1 MVKAIDETIVV
12 TQSAEKLVV
21 DFTSKFMMKT
31 TKRQVSYD
39 LAGKPVPNEGAM
51 GDKAQTVAKWA
62 DGKLV
67 VTWTSE
73 GAVAGS
79 PTVKTETRWLSA
91 DGKEMSVETARANK
105 PAMVLVYDK
114 KKMKA
119 ATTLAVTGAVLAA
132 AAGGWWAWSQA
143 GADAESAAERRFVSP
158 ERRSV
163 AATVLATGVVRLRVG
178 GEVRVG
184 AQLSG
189 IVDKLN
195 VEVGSKVKRGDI
207 IATIDSK
214 GLEARL
220 AQARAQV
227 AVMAQEVRRAE
238 IELVRMQRL
247 DEQKLVAANDV
258 EDRALA
264 LDEARARLE
273 KARRDAAVV
282 ETDLGYAVI
291 RSPITGTVAAVTTQE
306 GETVAAS
313 FTTPTF
319 ATIIEDGALELI
331 AMVDETDIGNVVID
345 NPVRFTVEAYPAE
358 EFEGHVVRI
367 APKGT
372 IISGVVNFEVMI
384 RIDSPAGL
392 LKPDMTA
399 NVSDPHRRA
408 RSAGVAECSDSARPL
423 RALRLSWSATV
434 RCCASQS
441 WQAPGMRALPR
452 SFRASDP
459 EIACWLEPLPAD
471 ATGRQEG
478 SPND

>member
-1 MVKAIDETIVV
+1 M
-12 TQSAEKLVV
+12 KL
-21 DFTSKFMMKT
+21 
-31 TKRQVSYD
+31 
-39 LAGKPVPNEGAM
+39 A
-51 GDKAQTVAKWA
+51 
-62 DGKLV
+62 
-67 VTWTSE
+67 
-73 GAVAGS
+73 
-79 PTVKTETRWLSA
+79 
-91 DGKEMSVETARANK
+91 TA
-105 PAMVLVYDK
+105 
-114 KKMKA
+114 
-119 ATTLAVTGAVLAA
+119 LAVTGAVLAA
-132 AAGGWWAWSQA
+132 AAGGWWAWSQG
-143 GADAESAAERRFVSP
+143 GADAASATERRFVSP

-184 AQLSG
+184 SQLSG

-220 AQARAQV
+220 AQAQAQV
-227 AVMAQEVRRAE
+227 AVVVQEVRRAE
-238 IELVRMQRL
+238 IELARMQRL
-247 DEQKLVAANDV
+247 DERKLVAASDV

-291 RSPITGTVAAVTTQE
+291 RSPITGTVASVATQE

-331 AMVDETDIGNVVID
+331 AMVDETDIGNVMID
-345 NPVRFTVEAYPAE
+345 NPVSFTVEAYPAE
-358 EFEGHVVRI
+358 EFAAHVVRI

-384 RIDSPAGL
+384 RIDSPAAL

-399 NVSDPHRRA
+399 NVSIRTAEREALVVPNEAIQRD
-408 RSAGVAECSDSARPL
+408 RSERFVFVDRDGELVRQPVVAGTRDAAFTEIIQGVK
-423 RALRLSWSATV
+423 
-434 RCCASQS
+434 
-441 WQAPGMRALPR
+441 PGDRVLVG
-452 SFRASDP
+452 
-459 EIACWLEPLPAD
+459 PLPTD
-471 ATGRQEG
+471 AKNRQED
-478 SPND
+478 SP